1 MLQDQAADPRQ
12 YRGGIRVFYE
22 GEYRVDSRDVDQWY
36 TCRPSALLGI
46 FQEAAVAAACE
57 LHASR
62 EEMMN
67 KYHLFWMLARL
78 WYRLDRPLKWGERL
92 TVRTWHRGG
101 KGASTYRDFDLLVN
115 GTPVGEAVSVW
126 VVADAETH
134 RLGRISGIEE
144 FQGTDGGTLCK
155 EKTISH
161 LRMPQQME
169 LADRRAMHYS
179 DTDVN
184 GHVNNVRY
192 ADFICDALHMERLG
206 AGRFVSALQIG
217 YLAECQAG
225 ETLELYTAEQDG
237 LWYVHGADS
246 AGKSRFEGTVALS
259 QLPS

>member
-1 MLQDQAADPRQ
+1 M
-12 YRGGIRVFYE
+12 FYE

-62 EEMMN
+62 EEMLN
-67 KYHLFWMLARL
+67 KYHLFWMLARM

-144 FQGTDGGTLCK
+144 FQGTDGGGLCK
-155 EKTISH
+155 QKTISH
-161 LRMPQQME
+161 LRMPQSME

-237 LWYVHGADS
+237 LWYVHGADG

-259 QLPS
+259 QLPLDAAAAIE